1 MTRILLLVLL
11 GCGSDIAIITKQEK
25 TQDTSEIINEPST
38 TLDPSS
44 EPTAE
49 PASEPGSEMT
59 DLTIGFANI
68 HFRQIACP
76 ACVGEPSEFDISAE
90 LKLHYP
96 TSGDY
101 TEHLTPV
108 GSCTTNVFNN
118 YVSMQALSSN
128 QPASFNGISLNPSG
142 QGTWTNNYVY
152 EYQYERNTS
161 YTITSE
167 HGTITSAFTTVEG
180 FDSIEPYTMLW
191 VDPSYAFDAVISKSG
206 TYFSWYP
213 SIPGAQFEILI
224 AVYSPDGSQLLGMVS
239 CMEQD
244 TGSML
249 FPGTYFQ
256 SYPTWSLVAV
266 HLSRHR
272 TDRIPVL
279 ELNGY
284 LQSHMQWEVVGTGH
298 IE

>member
-1 MTRILLLVLL
+1 MARLIFLILL
-11 GCGSDIAIITKQEK
+11 GCGSDIAIITKQQ
-25 TQDTSEIINEPST
+25 TQDTSVVDQQPAAEPGIEPST
-38 TLDPSS
+38 
-44 EPTAE
+44 E

-76 ACVGEPSEFDISAE
+76 ACVGESGEFDITAE

-108 GSCTTNVFNN
+108 GTCTTNVFNN
-118 YVSMQALSSN
+118 YVSMQPLPST
-128 QPASFNGISLNPSG
+128 QPASFNGITLNPSG
-142 QGTWTNNYVY
+142 QGIWSNNYIY

-167 HGTITSAFTTVEG
+167 HGTIPSAFTTMEG
-180 FDSIEPYTMLW
+180 FDSMEPYTMLW
-191 VDPSYAFDAVISKSG
+191 VDPSYAFDAIISKSG

-213 SIPGAQFEILI
+213 SVPNSQFEIMI
-224 AVYSPDGSQLLGMVS
+224 AVYTPDGSQLLGMVS

-244 TGSML
+244 VGSML
-249 FPGTYFQ
+249 VPGTYFQ
-256 SYPTWSLVAV
+256 TYPTWSLAAI

-272 TDRIPVL
+272 VDRIPVI

-284 LQSHMQWEVVGTGH
+284 LQSHMQWEVVGTAH
-298 IE
+298 VE